1 MLEENHVEL
10 LNISREIREKI
21 LIMHA
26 KSNESHLGSAL
37 SIVDILVVL
46 YFRILN
52 IDPLN
57 PYEGNRDRFI
67 LSKGHAA
74 SALYAVL
81 ARRGFFEEELL
92 DSFAENG
99 GKISVHPERFS
110 VPGVEASTGSLGH
123 GLSIGVGIA
132 FSTKKDNQNF
142 KTFVLMSDGECEE
155 GSIWEAAISASRFKL
170 DNLIGIIDK
179 NKWQA
184 YERTDAIQNLS
195 LLKSKW
201 EAFGWSCKEVDGHNI
216 QELIQT
222 FKSVPFEIGKP
233 SIVIAD
239 TVKGKGIPEI
249 EDKMEWHYK
258 SPKFDELKDFINSL
272 RKNYEKS
279 VYKKTN

>member
-1 MLEENHVEL
+1 MLEENYIEL

-37 SIVDILVVL
+37 SIVDILTVL
-46 YFRILN
+46 YFEILN
-52 IDPLN
+52 IDPTN
-57 PYEGNRDRFI
+57 PYEENRDRFT

-74 SALYAVL
+74 SALYTVL
-81 ARRGFFEEELL
+81 AKCGFFPEELL

-99 GKISVHPERFS
+99 SKISVHPERFS

-132 FSTKKDNQNF
+132 LSAKKDNKSF
-142 KTFVLMSDGECEE
+142 KTYVLMSDGECEE

-170 DNLIGIIDK
+170 GNLIGIIDK

-184 YERTDAIQNLS
+184 YDRTDKIQNLS

-201 EAFGWSCKEVDGHNI
+201 EAFGWSCKEVDGHNL
-216 QELIQT
+216 QELIQC
-222 FKSVPFEIGKP
+222 FKSIPFEIEKP
-233 SIVIAD
+233 SMIIAD

-258 SPKFDELKDFINSL
+258 SPKENELKSYLKSL
-272 RKNYEKS
+272 RRS
-279 VYKKTN
+279 L

>member
-1 MLEENHVEL
+1 MDVKDLYNKTV
-10 LNISREIREKI
+10 EIREKI

-37 SIVDILVVL
+37 SIVDILTVL
-46 YFRILN
+46 YFEILN
-52 IDPLN
+52 IDPTN
-57 PYEGNRDRFI
+57 PHEENRDRFT

-74 SALYAVL
+74 SALYTVL
-81 ARRGFFEEELL
+81 AKCGFFPEELL

-99 GKISVHPERFS
+99 SKISVHPERFS

-132 FSTKKDNQNF
+132 LSAKKDNKSF
-142 KTFVLMSDGECEE
+142 KTYVLMSDGECEE

-170 DNLIGIIDK
+170 GNLIGIIDK

-184 YERTDAIQNLS
+184 YDRTDKIQNLS

-201 EAFGWSCKEVDGHNI
+201 EAFGWSCKEVDGHNL
-216 QELIQT
+216 QELIQC
-222 FKSVPFEIGKP
+222 FKSIPFEIEKP
-233 SIVIAD
+233 SMIIAD

-258 SPKFDELKDFINSL
+258 SPKEDELKSFLKSL
-272 RKNYEKS
+272 RRS
-279 VYKKTN
+279 L